1 MAPSSSSLLLG
12 TSASMIGLIVDRHP
26 SIAAA
31 LPRASFTV
39 ANSMSPATKNS
50 TVDKM
55 ASR

>member
-1 MAPSSSSLLLG
+1 MAPSSSSPLLG
-12 TSASMIGLIVDRHP
+12 TSASMIGLIADHHR

-31 LPRASFTV
+31 LPRDSLSV
-39 ANSMSPATKNS
+39 AKSMSPATKNS